1 MSRMLLNRP
10 NNMLLD
16 WHLLLD
22 DTSKNRLIKDAA
34 LNEKALV
41 VGRVGLILLSCGTGA
56 WRVREAMNSIATNL
70 GIICV
75 ADVGF
80 TSINL
85 SCFDSAR
92 ESYSQTY
99 VLSGTG
105 VNTDKLSTID
115 KFVKNFG
122 QQLETLTVAGVHDQL
137 ETINKKTANYN
148 PVINGLAAA
157 LACSCFIFLLGGGI
171 PEMIGSFIG
180 AGVGNLVKSLMTRKH
195 YSTLISLGIAVAVAG
210 LAYVGTFHLM
220 SIFIDLPLSHESGY
234 IGAMLFVIPGF
245 PFITSMLDISK
256 LDMRSGIERLSYATM
271 ITVVSALVGWVI
283 AASAKFYPADFV
295 VLPLTTNQIII
306 LQLIASFGGV
316 FGFSVMF
323 NSPINIAI
331 TASLI
336 GAVANT
342 TRLSLIS
349 LYHVQ
354 PSWAA
359 FIGALI
365 AGVLASIVNHY
376 KGYPRITL
384 TVPAIVIMVPG
395 LYIYKA
401 IYYIGFNQLAT
412 GLLWLN
418 KAILIILFLPLGL
431 FVARSLLDYKWQH
444 FN

>member
-1 MSRMLLNRP
+1 MLLNRP

-92 ESYSQTY
+92 EAYSQTY

-115 KFVKNFG
+115 KFVKRFG

-180 AGVGNLVKSLMTRKH
+180 AGVGN
-195 YSTLISLGIAVAVAG
+195 
-210 LAYVGTFHLM
+210 
-220 SIFIDLPLSHESGY
+220 
-234 IGAMLFVIPGF
+234 
-245 PFITSMLDISK
+245 
-256 LDMRSGIERLSYATM
+256 
-271 ITVVSALVGWVI
+271 
-283 AASAKFYPADFV
+283 
-295 VLPLTTNQIII
+295 
-306 LQLIASFGGV
+306 
-316 FGFSVMF
+316 
-323 NSPINIAI
+323 
-331 TASLI
+331 
-336 GAVANT
+336 
-342 TRLSLIS
+342 
-349 LYHVQ
+349 
-354 PSWAA
+354 
-359 FIGALI
+359 
-365 AGVLASIVNHY
+365 
-376 KGYPRITL
+376 
-384 TVPAIVIMVPG
+384 
-395 LYIYKA
+395 
-401 IYYIGFNQLAT
+401 
-412 GLLWLN
+412 
-418 KAILIILFLPLGL
+418 
-431 FVARSLLDYKWQH
+431 
-444 FN
+444 